1 MNVLTHYLAGCAVLI
16 AGAVTSSAYAHQIEA
31 PLAADKPAFDIHHA
45 DIIRKDTVLEFSMH
59 FEGQPGTQIPEAHG
73 QLAGAQVW
81 SYVWPTSIDSSVI
94 GFDKDAGILSFAV
107 TSHPDFDDTPLF
119 DEDGDGDPEND
130 GRRWHSHWV
139 VLVPADTCGPNG
151 LKVQDIPEGATP
163 NLPKTWPGL
172 PILIDS
178 PGWHPRF
185 TENSLVVT
193 VPFDA
198 KADLKG
204 ANFDAVTAA
213 LQVNASV
220 HDPLL
225 CVTAVFEAA
234 GGLKMPGVIE

>member
-1 MNVLTHYLAGCAVLI
+1 MTARILPLAGAILI
-16 AGAVTSSAYAHQIEA
+16 SGLIESSAYAHQIEA
-31 PLAADKPAFDIHHA
+31 PLTADYPAFDIHHA
-45 DIIRKDTVLEFSMH
+45 DIVRKDTSLEFTMY
-59 FEGQPGTQIPEAHG
+59 FKGRPGTKTPDAHG
-73 QLAGAQVW
+73 QLAGAPVW
-81 SYVWPTSIDSSVI
+81 SYVWPTSIDTSVI
-94 GFDKDAGILSFAV
+94 GFDADAGILSFAV

-139 VLVPADTCGPNG
+139 VLVPDDACGPNG
-151 LKVQDIPEGATP
+151 LKVRDIPEGATP

-185 TENSLVVT
+185 TQDSLVVT

-198 KADLKG
+198 QADLEG

-225 CVTAVFEAA
+225 CVTDVFEAA
-234 GGLKMPGVIE
+234 GGLKMPGTIN